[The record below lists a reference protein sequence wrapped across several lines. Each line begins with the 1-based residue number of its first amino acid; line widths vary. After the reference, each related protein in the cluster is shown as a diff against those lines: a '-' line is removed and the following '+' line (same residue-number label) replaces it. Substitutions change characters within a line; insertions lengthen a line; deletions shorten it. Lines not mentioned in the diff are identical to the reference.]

1 MDFKLAINLLLAHK
15 KLPPQQNSIEDVEE
29 VIHLYEQIDL
39 SLMAQE
45 MKSFEEYIQNCEI
58 QLNEGVEAAALS

>member
-29 VIHLYEQIDL
+29 VIHVYEALEVKSIEL
-39 SLMAQE
+39 E
-45 MKSFEEYIQNCEI
+45 MNRFEEYI
-58 QLNEGVEAAALS
+58 